1 MAAIASKDTAGAA
14 AAEIESCMNP
24 LLPPQ
29 ESSTRAHQWRL
40 VDVDRDS
47 AATARP
53 GTSVWSMDSFRES
66 TLSSPRSDDVE
77 LAMVAPALS
86 WKEERRQA
94 SGAAAADRKSPP
106 LSGAPLSL
114 QDHAAISHR
123 LQNLQIRNRAQRQAV
138 RSSDVKE
145 DGAAAGDG
153 ECRSFT
159 RCVLHSE
166 ATMEKRSVS
175 VARTPSTAAPQP
187 RLTGEHPQRA
197 PPSQAQQPH
206 PKHSPLLSFC
216 QSAPHQLPLQAA
228 WVSGGG
234 GGGRAALNPGDEPL
248 STAYTAAATSEAN
261 STTSG
266 IFPASQWIRAT
277 LGVLP
282 TRSRPH
288 KETVATSP
296 LPPQPVTLASRKN
309 PPAAQAAT
317 QLHERRV
324 AAALQ
329 SQKEM
334 REFMVIMRRMEAAGG
349 ANAVRRQTHQR
360 RRRETCDGAENGL
373 LACWRASHQAT
384 TPRSNS
390 TVSHPS
396 EQPSLHGSAGAGD
409 GGRASMDGE
418 GTDKDEARSSATFS
432 EMTELD
438 EDDHIVATPGPYLRT
453 GSAAGP
459 VQATRVRGRRRGA
472 RGASE
477 VVSSKTLAVSAEVAA
492 AANMSRMAVY
502 KLRDRT
508 ARGWVALQHRRVACM
523 RAGTPVL
530 QREIQASQQ
539 RLLHAYKGNTEGSG
553 AGVQA
558 QAGPREAIVEAA
570 TTDDGLMSVAGLPD
584 GTPNLFKV
592 PVAGN
597 LMALTVSW
605 GGIPDDVQP
614 DDGAASSD
622 DDSVDSDFLN
632 MRHSAANAKRVTQ
645 APAAD
650 READGVRGKKNSG
663 GGSGVGGGKDSDPL
677 WFGGDTPLALIA
689 APDQRRTSLAR
700 SSSTLS
706 NGTLRTANAQT
717 LTSASCLLG
726 GDVATLEQAADNTT
740 CLSARASVAAAAP
753 EAAAAAEEEQ
763 YLRNELQRRLAQ
775 ASECTIYGLH
785 NALCGTRGGHPS
797 KPARTAAAATDPGVV
812 VGGADAAPLS
822 SPEVAARRHH
832 LGQSATSPDLRF
844 PAQQTSSRR
853 TSVKVPS
860 IIQTRNA
867 AITTP
872 ASATAAGAL
881 ERRADASLFPPD
893 SCGSPNRRKRQG
905 RAQLGS
911 DAANS
916 MSILSS
922 VPAAPLSTLLLP
934 LGGGGGTAAA
944 ARPRAVAAQAITS
957 VPSAFGAQTPADS
970 LAATAAVPPP
980 SGRPRRKKSFPKQK
994 TVRRHKPLP
1003 PVIGVGEHAA
1013 VLLQQELLATRRWEL
1028 EAEQA
1033 HAHDIECTCA
1043 MLQRL
1048 RPLREQMMACDTC
1061 PGTRRTGAAKRVA
1074 EEPTNP
1080 LLLMRSR
1087 TLLSQ
1092 MATPPDAAL
1101 ATPTPLP
1108 PPPPPGL
1115 SNARLRSTAVTAKGI
1130 AASPPPRRNKAD
1142 AAIARSHLPQAV
1154 LCRQRQLIYDEA
1166 VRLDT
1171 GNRLEAH
1178 TAYLDALTQLAH
1190 KHVPSVSWPAVS
1202 ALMSELRDRLQR
1214 EAQLTIGAPSATW
1227 DGTASKPTVQAAAI
1241 SSSSSALALTATKP
1255 TARRLSSSST
1265 TPSLLRTSAA
1275 LQANPPAPPPSAQQY
1290 GGLQQLIATH
1300 LGVLELTQWPVQ
1312 EVLQHLAALY
1322 RVPLSLLH
1330 EWIAEQQRRYS
1341 RPYSYEERFLAV
1353 DCTIAGRAATAD
1365 AVLRLTLHRCR
1376 RPPLAPLQISPR
1388 TAGSERTGYVNGL
1401 QQQQPSGEEGG
1412 LYYIRVRSAVQS
1424 VASTAVPLSLTAA
1437 VPFSGAAAPV
1447 RAFSASSGKGA
1458 HSLTVRSL
1466 SAMASDASTLPPSS
1480 CARALNFLGQTLIVN
1495 LLSAAA
1501 TASGRSRDHRR
1512 RTATRG
1518 TLIHRSNGSSG
1529 ADADAETDGSVLV
1542 VELMQAGCTTPLAC
1556 GELNLR
1562 KLGFNA
1568 HNTNNGGGG
1577 GGRMRAQNVQIALR
1591 RKGYRSA
1598 MLRATLEMM

>member
-24 LLPPQ
+24 LSPPQ

-114 QDHAAISHR
+114 QDHAAVSHR

-477 VVSSKTLAVSAEVAA
+477 VVSSKTLAASAEVAA

-740 CLSARASVAAAAP
+740 CLSARASVAAAA
-753 EAAAAAEEEQ
+753 ASGAAAAEEEQ

-797 KPARTAAAATDPGVV
+797 RPARTAAAATDPGVV

-844 PAQQTSSRR
+844 PAQQTLSRR
-853 TSVKVPS
+853 TSVKMPS

-916 MSILSS
+916 MSVLSS
-922 VPAAPLSTLLLP
+922 
-934 LGGGGGTAAA
+934 
-944 ARPRAVAAQAITS
+944 
-957 VPSAFGAQTPADS
+957 
-970 LAATAAVPPP
+970 
-980 SGRPRRKKSFPKQK
+980 
-994 TVRRHKPLP
+994 PLP

-1048 RPLREQMMACDTC
+1048 RPLREQMMACDT
-1061 PGTRRTGAAKRVA
+1061 
-1074 EEPTNP
+1074 
-1080 LLLMRSR
+1080 
-1087 TLLSQ
+1087 
-1092 MATPPDAAL
+1092 
-1101 ATPTPLP
+1101 
-1108 PPPPPGL
+1108 
-1115 SNARLRSTAVTAKGI
+1115 
-1130 AASPPPRRNKAD
+1130 RNKAD

-1388 TAGSERTGYVNGL
+1388 TAGSERTGYVNSL

-1529 ADADAETDGSVLV
+1529 ADADAETDGSVLM

-1577 GGRMRAQNVQIALR
+1577 GSRMRAQNVQIALR

-1598 MLRATLEMM
+1598 MLRTTLEMM